1 MNTQGSR
8 LLTLLI
14 LLLAAGS
21 LSLLFSLLLPAS
33 ASLLAPTRTLTP
45 TVTATPTA
53 TLTATSTSTPLPAK
67 LITPRVIPFPPLTI
81 YWSRTL
87 WEEAV
92 GKNYVIED
100 FEKDP
105 EDYGELHFPY
115 FTGNY
120 FILSGKSAAQFINA
134 PELLSSGNL
143 LHFRDWEYGLTFT
156 FPNDAT
162 TTVLGFD
169 YASQEE
175 WQLTVLNIDIILPSG
190 RDQFVG
196 IVLYAGP
203 IKEFRLM
210 GPNTAQG
217 GLSVD
222 NISYIP

>member
-1 MNTQGSR
+1 MLGFTVS
-8 LLTLLI
+8 LLI
-14 LLLAAGS
+14 AAGV
-21 LSLLFSLLLPAS
+21 LTCLFSLFLPPS
-33 ASLLAPTRTLTP
+33 ASLLAPTQTLTP
-45 TVTATPTA
+45 TVTAAPTA
-53 TLTATSTSTPLPAK
+53 TRTATSTSTPLPAK
-67 LITPRVIPFPPLTI
+67 LITPRVVPFPPLTI

-105 EDYGELHFPY
+105 ADYGELRFPY
-115 FTGNY
+115 FTGNDLL
-120 FILSGKSAAQFINA
+120 LSGKSAAQFLNA
-134 PELLSSGNL
+134 PELLPSGNL
-143 LHFRDWEYGLTFT
+143 LHFSDWEYGLNFT

-190 RDQFVG
+190 RNQFVG

-210 GPNTAQG
+210 GPDTAQS